1 MTLSRSRL
9 ALAGRRCAV
18 SGAAFALLAGAIAAP
33 VAGAQDLSS
42 VLFTPFSQATG
53 STAAGQEVGPRIEV
67 SKIVLDDEG
76 EHEVTVTGSGFTDD
90 SVVGTRPPLAGENVG
105 VYVVLGKFAE
115 EWQPSSGVPSSART
129 GISTRWAVPAESMET
144 IGGPEKGA
152 VELRPDGTFT
162 ATFTVSKA
170 LVDEAAGTVAG
181 NLGIYTYPGGGAKHA
196 PWELY
201 QPITFGEPI
210 AEASGSLGSLTDVLP
225 F

>member
-1 MTLSRSRL
+1 M
-9 ALAGRRCAV
+9 A
-18 SGAAFALLAGAIAAP
+18 GAAFALLGGTVAAP
-33 VAGAQDLSS
+33 AAGAQDLSS
-42 VLFTPFSQATG
+42 ALFAQFSQATE
-53 STAAGQEVGPRIEV
+53 SASAAQEPGPRIEV
-67 SKIVLDDEG
+67 SQIVLDEEG

-115 EWQPSSGVPSSART
+115 EWKPSAGVPSSART
-129 GISTRWAVPAESMET
+129 IISTKWAVPAESMET

-152 VELRPDGTFT
+152 IELLPNGTFT
-162 ATFTVSKA
+162 ATITVSKA
-170 LVDEAAGTVAG
+170 LVDEVAGTAAG

-201 QPITFGEPI
+201 QPITFGEPA
-210 AEASGSLGSLTDVLP
+210 AEASGSLGSLTGLLP